1 MNMHD
6 PFEVWLERN
15 LNADLD
21 RLRGTSAP
29 PTPRYS
35 AHRPTRRLRILG
47 LTSIPVAISLRLV
60 TALAAAG
67 VAAGG
72 GAAVMI
78 ASHSPKPPAS
88 TASSGTSRATASVTS
103 ASDLPGGS
111 GATGSGGTATN
122 HGQVVTS
129 AVASCQAAR
138 TSPAGGGQAT
148 PGSRGIGACVSTSAN
163 GGKPHPTPP
172 VHPTPKP
179 HPTPHPHPT
188 PKPHPT
194 PHG

>member
-1 MNMHD
+1 MTTHD

-15 LNADLD
+15 LNADLN
-21 RLRGTSAP
+21 RARGSSAP
-29 PTPRYS
+29 PTPRYR
-35 AHRPTRRLRILG
+35 AHRATHRVRVLG
-47 LTSIPVAISLRLV
+47 LTSIPMAISLRLV

-72 GAAVMI
+72 GAAVII
-78 ASHSPKPPAS
+78 ASHPPKPPAK
-88 TASSGTSRATASVTS
+88 TAPSGTSHATASLATS
-103 ASDLPGGS
+103 SDSSSSS
-111 GATGSGGTATN
+111 GATSSGGTATN

-138 TSPAGGGQAT
+138 TSPAGGGQT
-148 PGSRGIGACVSTSAN
+148 SPGSRGIGACVSTTAN
-163 GGKPHPTPP
+163 GGKPHPTHPP
-172 VHPTPKP
+172 HPTAKP
-179 HPTPHPHPT
+179 HPTPQPHPT

>member
-1 MNMHD
+1 MTTHD

-29 PTPRYS
+29 PTPRYR
-35 AHRPTRRLRILG
+35 AQRTTRRVRVLG

-88 TASSGTSRATASVTS
+88 TALSGTSRATGSVTTTAD
-103 ASDLPGGS
+103 ASSGS
-111 GATGSGGTATN
+111 GATSSSGTATN

-138 TSPAGGGQAT
+138 TSPVGGGQAT
-148 PGSRGIGACVSTSAN
+148 PGSRGIGACVSTTAN
-163 GGKPHPTPP
+163 GGKPHP